1 MMRFK
6 EVYELIKSAL
16 RCLLNASLVDHSCM
30 YVGKVA
36 HKSPPPSIFKLLKPN
51 VYVLTELACRL
62 PRIENPVEWL

>member
-1 MMRFK
+1 MRFK

-36 HKSPPPSIFKLLKPN
+36 HKSPPPPPPFHIQAS
-51 VYVLTELACRL
+51 
-62 PRIENPVEWL
+62 